1 MKGVLLINLG
11 SPKNLDLS
19 SVKDYLREFLSDDYV
34 LDIPKLIQKIL
45 VNFIIVPFRSSKTKE
60 AYESI
65 WTSKGSPLIINTEL
79 IGKKLQKKIN
89 LPVEIAMRYQEPSIK
104 DSILRLLKNG
114 CDEITAVPLYPHY
127 AQATS
132 LTTKLKIE
140 SVINDIDADI
150 KLSISPPFYCEDG
163 YINSLSDSIKNHLP
177 NEFDYLLFSYHGIPE
192 RHVKKM
198 DPTSSH
204 CLNNKDCCN
213 VSSKAHK
220 YCYRHQVLT
229 TSELCAKE
237 LGLNKEQWGVSFQS
251 RIGPGWLQP
260 FTDKVLEE
268 LPKQRIKKIAVVCP
282 AFIADNLETLEEV
295 DIRARETFL
304 ECGGEEFTFIP
315 CINDNDLWI
324 DFLANFIEE

>member
-1 MKGVLLINLG
+1 
-11 SPKNLDLS
+11 
-19 SVKDYLREFLSDDYV
+19 
-34 LDIPKLIQKIL
+34 
-45 VNFIIVPFRSSKTKE
+45 
-60 AYESI
+60 
-65 WTSKGSPLIINTEL
+65 
-79 IGKKLQKKIN
+79 
-89 LPVEIAMRYQEPSIK
+89 
-104 DSILRLLKNG
+104 
-114 CDEITAVPLYPHY
+114 LYPHY

-132 LTTKLKIE
+132 LTTKLEIE
-140 SVINDIDADI
+140 SVINDIDPDI
-150 KLSISPPFYCEDG
+150 KLSISSPFYCEDG

-204 CLNNKDCCN
+204 CLNIKDCCD
-213 VSSKAHK
+213 VSSEAHD
-220 YCYRHQVLT
+220 YCYKHQVLS
-229 TSELCAKE
+229 TSELCAKQ
-237 LGLNKEQWGVSFQS
+237 LGLSKEQWGVSFQS
-251 RIGPGWLQP
+251 RIGPGWLKP
-260 FTDKVLEE
+260 FTDKILEE
-268 LPKQRIKKIAVVCP
+268 LPKQGIKKIAVVCP